1 MKSSKISFAILSSV
15 LALSL
20 SAQADLKA
28 EMKQIGS
35 LFKALNAQANDAT
48 QDADS
53 AAKCDQLV
61 QLFTQAKAETPD
73 TVAAL
78 PADQQAN
85 AEANFQA
92 GIQKEIDDATAL
104 AAAFRANDQG
114 QITTLL
120 ADMLQTKK
128 DGHQTFN
135 PPPPA
140 GN

>member
-1 MKSSKISFAILSSV
+1 MKNSKMSVVILSS
-15 LALSL
+15 LIALSL
-20 SAQADLKA
+20 SAQADLKS
-28 EMKQIGS
+28 EMKQIGG

-61 QLFTQAKAETPD
+61 LLFTQAQAETPD

-78 PADQQAN
+78 PADQQAS
-85 AEANFQA
+85 AEASYQA
-92 GIQKEIDDATAL
+92 GIQKEIDAAKAL

-120 ADMLQTKK
+120 ADMLKTKK

-135 PPPPA
+135 PPPPT